1 VAAGSRLRAAGFYLW
16 VVGLFLAVVGYFGP
30 WVPHET
36 AALTVTGSELSW
48 FVKFFPQV
56 WNGTL
61 TVRRELF
68 ATPLIASAVLLALLV
83 RSFSVRPFVRL
94 GGIGVALLI
103 VLAALPL
110 YDPPLSHEYR
120 STLILMAVGAVL
132 VLLVLLAHWLPRWA
146 GGVLLALLATAGIVP
161 ALWQFMRVRPL
172 VAALYGQPVG
182 LGWGLILC
190 MVGFALILIRAAL
203 ATASSAHSAQP
214 AL

>member
-1 VAAGSRLRAAGFYLW
+1 VVAGSKLQTAGFCLW
-16 VVGLFLAVVGYFGP
+16 MLGLFLAVVGYFGP

-36 AALTVTGSELSW
+36 SALTVTGSELSW

-56 WNGTL
+56 WNGAL

-83 RSFSVRPFVRL
+83 RSLSVRPSVRL

-110 YDPPLSHEYR
+110 YDPPLSPEYR
-120 STLILMAVGAVL
+120 STLILMVVGAVL
-132 VLLVLLAHWLPRWA
+132 VLLTLLVHWLPGWT
-146 GGVLLALLATAGIVP
+146 GGILLALLTIAGIVP
-161 ALWQFMRVRPL
+161 ALWQFARVRPL

-190 MVGFALILIRAAL
+190 VVGFALLLIRAVL
-203 ATASSAHSAQP
+203 AIASSARPAQSAS
-214 AL
+214 